1 MLLNIPYCSEN
12 PFFLF
17 KKKLKPKAGEKVW
30 KIVSRYLKKNPP
42 NWKITFI
49 KKGKRPTSHRSTTYP
64 CYVPILGDFAGADRV
79 GLAVANI
86 QFICIFTTELII
98 FCFVSCRAFK
108 NHYEKL

>member
-1 MLLNIPYCSEN
+1 MKIPRLLAWIEAKSGC
-12 PFFLF
+12 
-17 KKKLKPKAGEKVW
+17 KLMESKFVFTP
-30 KIVSRYLKKNPP
+30 KKNPP
-42 NWKITFI
+42 NWKITLL

-86 QFICIFTTELII
+86 QLICIFATKLIN
-98 FCFVSCRAFK
+98 FCVVSCRAFK